1 MDIQSI
7 STAFKKEINGQ
18 LIQQVFLENIKGT
31 KVGICNYGARIT
43 HFIVSD
49 FQNQPTDIVL
59 GFNNIESYIQANER
73 YHGVTVGPF
82 ANRIGNAKFQLDD
95 KTYQLEANDGDH
107 TLHSGSV
114 GFHDLVWLVSAVQEN
129 EITLKINHQHL
140 SGGFPGD
147 IDCSITFTLTDEDE
161 LKMKYHSRTNEDTVI
176 NLTNHAYFNLNGEG
190 SGTILNHQ
198 VQINAYKFVE
208 IDESSIPTGK
218 VIEVDQTPFDFRNP
232 KIILHD
238 IEVDDLQ
245 LKNGNGYDHSFE
257 LDKKDTGLSFSASAI
272 GDKSKI
278 KLEVFT
284 TEPAMQFY
292 SGNFLNGKD
301 KGKSGIYYER
311 RTGFCLETQHHPDS
325 PNQPNFPSTFLAKGE
340 EFNSTTIYKISKA

>member
-1 MDIQSI
+1 MDFQVI
-7 STAFKKEINGQ
+7 SAAFKKEINGEIVQ
-18 LIQQVFLENIKGT
+18 HFFIENNKGT

-43 HFIVSD
+43 HFIVED

-59 GFNNIESYIQANER
+59 GFNDIESYIRANER

-82 ANRIGNAKFQLDD
+82 ANRIAGGNFKLGTKVFQLDC
-95 KTYQLEANDGDH
+95 NDGEN
-107 TLHSGSV
+107 TLHSGPN
-114 GFHDLVWLVSAVQEN
+114 GFHDRVWNVEAISRS
-129 EITLKINHQHL
+129 EISLRINHQHL

-147 IDCSITFTLTDEDE
+147 IDCSINFTLTDEDE
-161 LKMKYHSRTNEDTVI
+161 LKMQYHAKTNEDTVI

-190 SGTILNHQ
+190 SGTTLNHQ
-198 VQINAYKFVE
+198 VKINADKFVE
-208 IDESSIPTGK
+208 IDESSIPAGSLIK
-218 VIEVDQTPFDFRNP
+218 VDQTPFDFRNL
-232 KIILHD
+232 KFIKED

-257 LDKKDTGLSFSASAI
+257 LNKNDIELSFAASAI

-301 KGKSGIYYER
+301 KGKSGVYYER
-311 RTGFCLETQHHPDS
+311 RTGFCFETQHHPDS

-340 EFNSTTIYKISKA
+340 EFNSTTIYKVSLA